1 MAVYGSRWQIMC
13 WAGRLRSVIPKPGSP
28 GTRRQKMLVFLKP
41 FSCRL
46 PCTREVWDSSVL
58 GVLPLRFDGADDAH
72 ECVLPAHS
80 GTFLCHL

>member
-1 MAVYGSRWQIMC
+1 
-13 WAGRLRSVIPKPGSP
+13 
-28 GTRRQKMLVFLKP
+28 MLVFLKP

-72 ECVLPAHS
+72 ECALPAHS
-80 GTFLCHL
+80 GTCLCQRADFQGSLTLKEAVCFVGLGSCGLICVGGVL